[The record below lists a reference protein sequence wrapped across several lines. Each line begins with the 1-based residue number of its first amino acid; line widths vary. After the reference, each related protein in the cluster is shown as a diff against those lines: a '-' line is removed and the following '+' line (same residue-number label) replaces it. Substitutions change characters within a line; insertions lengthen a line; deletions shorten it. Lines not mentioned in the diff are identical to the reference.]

1 MSPARKRQGGAQ
13 ISPATSRTRVAS
25 RSTLKETDDKDY
37 VVDKKVQVGEGSFA
51 TVCMGRKI
59 STGEKL
65 AVKVIAKANVPPE
78 MTHLIECEFDMIR
91 KLNHRNVIS
100 VEHASEDEDF
110 IYIYMPYYG
119 GGDLHSFIDD
129 YDYLAEK
136 VAFKIFYQL
145 VDAVDHCHLN
155 DIIHRDIKLE
165 NMLMDNPEEMN
176 ITLIDF
182 GFSIERKGTD
192 PLLDDFP
199 GSPAYAAPE
208 LMQVFF
214 SFFFFFFFFFF
225 FSFLSL
231 FHFPLSSPLFLIPLP
246 SGHPLPWLL
255 LRRLGHGRRPLHL
268 CHRRIP
274 LLVR

>member
-1 MSPARKRQGGAQ
+1 M
-13 ISPATSRTRVAS
+13 
-25 RSTLKETDDKDY
+25 KETDDNDY

-100 VEHASEDEDF
+100 VEHASEDDEY
-110 IYIYMPYYG
+110 IYIYMPFYG

-136 VAFKIFYQL
+136 VAFKIFYQM

-182 GFSIERKGTD
+182 GFSVERKETD

-208 LMQVFF
+208 LMQVSIFFFSFVFF
-214 SFFFFFFFFFF
+214 SFFFFLLFF
-225 FSFLSL
+225 FSFFFFLFFSSLPNFHSL
-231 FHFPLSSPLFLIPLP
+231 FSHPPPPSPPP
-246 SGHPLPWLL
+246 PGHPLPWLL
-255 LRRLGHGRRPLHL
+255 LRHLGYGCRPLHL

-274 LLVR
+274 LLV